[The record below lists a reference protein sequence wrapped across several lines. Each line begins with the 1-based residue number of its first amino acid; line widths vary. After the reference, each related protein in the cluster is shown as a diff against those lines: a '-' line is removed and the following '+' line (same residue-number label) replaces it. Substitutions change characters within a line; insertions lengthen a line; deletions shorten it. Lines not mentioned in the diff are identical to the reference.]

1 MKRCKLA
8 VAMFLTLISQIALAE
23 IVQPQ
28 AEIMQPSAAERPAP
42 EACVC
47 TKSRVEDLLM
57 ANCACGDKQCVVLWT
72 SQDAA
77 QTQMQCFEDPSK
89 QKSAMN
95 FKQPK

>member
-8 VAMFLTLISQIALAE
+8 LAMFFTLISHAALAE
-23 IVQPQ
+23 IVQPH
-28 AEIMQPSAAERPAP
+28 AEIIQPSAERPAP

-47 TKSRVEDLLM
+47 TKSRAEDLLM
-57 ANCACGDKQCVVLWT
+57 ANCACGDKQCVVSWT

-89 QKSAMN
+89 RKSAMN